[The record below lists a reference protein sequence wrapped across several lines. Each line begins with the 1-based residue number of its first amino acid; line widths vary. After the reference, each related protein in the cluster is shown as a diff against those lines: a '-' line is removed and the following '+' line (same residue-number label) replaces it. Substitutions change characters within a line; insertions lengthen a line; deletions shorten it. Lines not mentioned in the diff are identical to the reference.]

1 MIVGISGLI
10 GSGKD
15 TIADYLVNS
24 HWFKRESFAGTL
36 KDAVSSVFGW
46 DRILLEG
53 KTPEARKWRE
63 QIDTWWAIRLNIP
76 HLTPRWILQYWGTEV
91 CRHGFH
97 DDIWIA
103 SLENKIR
110 NTQDDIVISDVRFIN
125 EATAIRNQGGICIR
139 VMRGPEPEWMPYA
152 ITYMNSASSDSK
164 EFLDEQKVHAS
175 EYSWAAVH
183 FDYVLHNNSDL
194 AHLYRQIKNLIK
206 YHYNPPTHTFLE
218 IKNK

>member
-1 MIVGISGLI
+1 MIVGIAGLI

-24 HWFKRESFAGTL
+24 HGFKRESFAGTL

-53 KTPEARKWRE
+53 KTPEAREWRE
-63 QIDTWWAIRLNIP
+63 QIDSWWATRLNIS

-97 DDIWIA
+97 DAIWIA

-110 NTQDDIVISDVRFIN
+110 NTQDNIVISDVRFTN

-139 VMRGPEPEWMPYA
+139 VMRGPDPEWMPHA
-152 ITYMNSASSDSK
+152 VNYMSSASLDSK
-164 EFLDEQKVHAS
+164 ELLDKEKVHAS
-175 EYSWAAVH
+175 EYSWAAVY
-183 FDYVLHNNSDL
+183 FDQVLHNDSDL
-194 AHLYRQIKNLIK
+194 DHLYDQIQKLI
-206 YHYNPPTHTFLE
+206 
-218 IKNK
+218 

>member
-15 TIADYLVNS
+15 TIADYLINS
-24 HWFKRESFAGTL
+24 HGFKRESFAGTL

-53 KTPEARKWRE
+53 RTIQARDWRE
-63 QIDTWWAIRLNIP
+63 QIDYWWATRLNIP

-97 DDIWIA
+97 DDIWVA

-110 NTQDDIVISDVRFIN
+110 NTQDNIVISDVRFTN

-139 VMRGPEPEWMPYA
+139 VMRGTDPEWMPHA
-152 ITYMNSASSDSK
+152 VNYMNNLSLDSK
-164 EFLDEQKVHAS
+164 ELLDNEKVHAS
-175 EYSWAAVH
+175 EYSWAAVY
-183 FDYVLHNNSDL
+183 FDHVLHNDSDL
-194 AHLYRQIKNLIK
+194 NHLYTQIKKLI
-206 YHYNPPTHTFLE
+206 
-218 IKNK
+218 